1 MTENISTEQ
10 PIEQP
15 TTPEPTQEN
24 DEGLWAN
31 IKSFISSDN
40 IQIPDEF
47 EQFKEK
53 HQKQL
58 EKTMD
63 KHKKEIEKIK
73 TDYEGK
79 IKKINGRTINNQY
92 WLKDLINNK

>member
-1 MTENISTEQ
+1 
-10 PIEQP
+10 
-15 TTPEPTQEN
+15 
-24 DEGLWAN
+24 
-31 IKSFISSDN
+31 
-40 IQIPDEF
+40 
-47 EQFKEK
+47 
-53 HQKQL
+53 
-58 EKTMD
+58 MD